1 MVLHPRSS
9 GRGGAAL
16 FASVLASALLGG
28 CGASPSGESSAAPDA
43 AAPTSA
49 AARDGA
55 AAGPRAVP
63 TDTRGEL
70 TLEFA
75 WTSRL
80 VSNREFKDVT
90 VLDRRTTITCPITA
104 GDEATI
110 TAIAGATAAEAEAN
124 ARRAEAAAPAVD
136 PQVVAKGEALE
147 KKMKACRKAGGSE
160 GECGMQ
166 VMADL
171 QADPGL
177 VESMTGA
184 AEATPADAALAGRFQ
199 PWFNE
204 GCRGSMTVADQ
215 RQLDDPTIPG
225 PEPVVHTSGT
235 QPAVSAR
242 QARSRIAV
250 TPMPP
255 AVQTEIRPR
264 FAPAAFR
271 RAASRAAPTMRV
283 PVAANGWPYRDAA
296 ALDVELRAVDG
307 AQRLVAAEALAA
319 ELGDSQA
326 FSVHSTCAAKASWI
340 S

>member
-28 CGASPSGESSAAPDA
+28 CGASPSGESSAAQDA
-43 AAPTSA
+43 TAQASA

-55 AAGPRAVP
+55 AAGPLAVP
-63 TDTRGEL
+63 TDSRGEL

-124 ARRAEAAAPAVD
+124 SRRAEAAAPAVD

-177 VESMTGA
+177 MESMAGA
-184 AEATPADAALAGRFQ
+184 AEATPADAASAGRFQ

-225 PEPVVHTSGT
+225 PEPVVRTGGT
-235 QPAVSAR
+235 QPIDTRDTLLTVETDLAR
-242 QARSRIAV
+242 GSTRYMIVAPQAEGFRQEAGYGEEAKLV
-250 TPMPP
+250 T
-255 AVQTEIRPR
+255 
-264 FAPAAFR
+264 AA
-271 RAASRAAPTMRV
+271 AM
-283 PVAANGWPYRDAA
+283 PVAVVVAGPFAGGVQA
-296 ALDVELRAVDG
+296 GEHAFPVEGGEVRIRWRFR
-307 AQRLVAAEALAA
+307 QP
-319 ELGDSQA
+319 
-326 FSVHSTCAAKASWI
+326 
-340 S
+340 

>member
-235 QPAVSAR
+235 QPIDTRDTLLTVETDLAR
-242 QARSRIAV
+242 GSTRYMIVAPQAEGFRQGAGYGEEAKLV
-250 TPMPP
+250 T
-255 AVQTEIRPR
+255 
-264 FAPAAFR
+264 AA
-271 RAASRAAPTMRV
+271 AM
-283 PVAANGWPYRDAA
+283 PVAVVVAGPFAGGVQA
-296 ALDVELRAVDG
+296 GEHAFPVEGGEVRIRWSFR
-307 AQRLVAAEALAA
+307 QP
-319 ELGDSQA
+319 
-326 FSVHSTCAAKASWI
+326 
-340 S
+340 